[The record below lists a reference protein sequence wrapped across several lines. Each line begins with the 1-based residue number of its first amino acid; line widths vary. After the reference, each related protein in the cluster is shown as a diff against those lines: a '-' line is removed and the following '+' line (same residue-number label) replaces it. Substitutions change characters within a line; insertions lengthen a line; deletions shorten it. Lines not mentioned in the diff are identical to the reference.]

1 MNSMTGFGR
10 GEAHDADYSVT
21 VELSG
26 VNRKQAEI
34 ALNMPRNLL
43 VLETQIRQN
52 ILSRI
57 SRGRVSASISVE
69 KAAKAQDEVLLDE
82 VKAAAYAKLFQ
93 RLSEIA
99 GKPLVESVSDY
110 MRIPGMDLSDSAE
123 EPDEQ
128 KLGELINQALN
139 SAMEGFLTMRG
150 QEGENLKADLLS
162 RLEILQ
168 SIVTQ
173 MKEFAPQIIVRF
185 RESLHRRLN
194 EAGIAV
200 DLNDDRLI
208 KELGIFAERCD
219 VQEEFTRLESHFEQF
234 RIRCSSSEPV
244 GRPLDFLCQE
254 IFREFNTIGS
264 KANDAQLAHLVVA
277 AKTELEK
284 IREQV
289 QNIE

>member
-1 MNSMTGFGR
+1 MTGFGR
-10 GEAHDADYSVT
+10 GEAHDSDYTVT

-34 ALNMPRNLL
+34 ALNIPRNLA
-43 VLETQIRQN
+43 VLETGIRQSV
-52 ILSRI
+52 LSRV
-57 SRGRVSASISVE
+57 SRGRVSVSVNVE
-69 KAAKAQDEVLLDE
+69 RGESELDNIRLDE
-82 VKAAAYAKLFQ
+82 RKAIAYAALFKK
-93 RLSEIA
+93 LSEIA
-99 GKPLVESVSDY
+99 GRPLVEGVSDY
-110 MRIPGMDLSDSAE
+110 MRIPGMEVSSAMDS
-123 EPDEQ
+123 PDE
-128 KLGELINQALN
+128 KVLEGLINKALLE
-139 SAMEGFLTMRG
+139 AMEGFLEMRKK
-150 QEGENLKADLLS
+150 EGANLSEDLLN
-162 RLEILQ
+162 RLKTLEG
-168 SIVTQ
+168 IVGR
-173 MKEFAPQIIVRF
+173 MKEFAPGIVHRF

-194 EAGIAV
+194 ESGIAV
-200 DLNDDRLI
+200 DLDDERLI

-234 RIRCSSSEPV
+234 RTRCASDEPV